1 MSKYSKVWLT
11 FYLPDIPIERSDLT
25 ESILFGTEED
35 QSFICLWFIPYLMR
49 YKETGDPLHMLDL
62 FKICH
67 ENRIYPPTEVM
78 NWIGDALIKF
88 INSEGRED
96 IAKLLGIKSP
106 GPGKRS
112 PLKNRN
118 REGMAYLHGSVMHM
132 LVYFFS
138 ITITAAAEG
147 LYERESA
154 AGRPVP
160 DISWLEEQYR
170 KKWNK
175 LFNDNDPS
183 ITIYDENPDKLSEF
197 LASFPE
203 NWRARYRLK

>member
-25 ESILFGTEED
+25 ESILFGTEEH
-35 QSFICLWFIPYLMR
+35 QSFICLWFIPYLMQ
-49 YKETGDPLHMLDL
+49 YKETSDPLHMLDL

-88 INSEGRED
+88 MNSEGRED
-96 IAKLLGIKSP
+96 IAKLLGIKSL

-112 PLKNRN
+112 PLANRN

-138 ITITAAAEG
+138 VSITAAAEG

-160 DISWLEEQYR
+160 DVSWLEEQYR

-175 LFNDNDPS
+175 RFDDDDQW
-183 ITIYDENPDKLSEF
+183 ITIHDKNPDELSKF

-203 NWRARYRLK
+203 NWRTRYGLK

>member
-1 MSKYSKVWLT
+1 MSEYSKVWLT

-25 ESILFGTEED
+25 ESILFGTEND
-35 QSFICLWFIPYLMR
+35 QSNIAILFIPYLMR

-88 INSEGRED
+88 MNSEGRED

-106 GPGKRS
+106 GPGKKS
-112 PLKNRN
+112 PLENRN
-118 REGMAYLHGSVMHM
+118 REGMASFHGSVMHI
-132 LVYFFS
+132 LVNFFS

-203 NWRARYRLK
+203 NWRARYGLK